1 MRRREKMCRM
11 PQVQRRIL
19 KLLKN
24 NPTLTLTFRI
34 EICNRNR
41 QFILEFRT
49 IVTPHTMSGRK
60 RNSSPPKH
68 MNPSRKNESP
78 QAMRHAIRQM
88 KLLAQLNTGDKPFTR
103 ARSLHFK
110 DENFNQLNLALMDF
124 AVELISI
131 EFCLL
136 SLLHHQSAFQVN
148 IKKRSILDTFPV
160 LSELTSNSK
169 PKFNPKSFVIV
180 SK

>member
-1 MRRREKMCRM
+1 MPKREKMCRM

-41 QFILEFRT
+41 QFISEFKT

-60 RNSSPPKH
+60 RNSSPPMH
-68 MNPSRKNESP
+68 MNSKRKSESP
-78 QAMRHAIRQM
+78 QAVRYAIRQM
-88 KLLAQLNTGDKPFTR
+88 KLLPAQLNTGDRPFTL

-124 AVELISI
+124 VVELIPI

-136 SLLHHQSAFQVN
+136 F
-148 IKKRSILDTFPV
+148 TFHCC
-160 LSELTSNSK
+160 TNNRHSK
-169 PKFNPKSFVIV
+169 
-180 SK
+180 

>member
-1 MRRREKMCRM
+1 MCRM

-34 EICNRNR
+34 EIRNRNR
-41 QFILEFRT
+41 QFILEFKT

-60 RNSSPPKH
+60 RDSSPSKH
-68 MNPSRKNESP
+68 TNSSRKNESP
-78 QAMRHAIRQM
+78 QAIRYAIRQM
-88 KLLAQLNTGDKPFTR
+88 KLLPAQLNTGDRQFTL

-110 DENFNQLNLALMDF
+110 DENFNQLNLAVMDF

-136 SLLHHQSAFQVN
+136 SLLHHQSAFHV
-148 IKKRSILDTFPV
+148 KKKNV
-160 LSELTSNSK
+160 LFWTHFLCCLN
-169 PKFNPKSFVIV
+169 
-180 SK
+180 